1 MPDETYDVAIV
12 GAGSAGT
19 MLAEQLRIDAPDL
32 RLALFERR
40 AELTDATRVIHA
52 DIVDIEP
59 GHTILTLITNSEQ
72 KYFARKVVFA
82 TGQFPPGDP

>member
-32 RLALFERR
+32 RVVLFDRR
-40 AELTDATRVIHA
+40 AEMTDATRVIQA
-52 DIVDIEP
+52 DIVDIEA
-59 GHTILTLITNSEQ
+59 GRTILTLVTNSEQ
-72 KYFARKVVFA
+72 KYFARNVVLA
-82 TGQFPPGDP
+82 T